1 MKLYSTRVAPNPRR
15 VTIFLAEKGIDVPT
29 VEIDLA
35 AKENLLPEF
44 LARNPLGR
52 VPVLEFDD
60 GSHLAESMAIC
71 RYFEATDPEPALFGS
86 GARAQAEVE
95 MWNRR
100 MEYEILTNVTG
111 CFRHTHPY
119 WDGRI
124 EQVAEFGNLCRRT
137 LEERMKWLD
146 GEVTG
151 RTYIAGERFTV
162 ADITAVAAFDLAKIV
177 KIRIPETLNNLTKW
191 YETVSARPSVA
202 STRPSRKKE

>member
-1 MKLYSTRVAPNPRR
+1 MKLYSTSVAPNPRR

-60 GSHLAESMAIC
+60 GSYLAESMAIC
-71 RYFEATDPEPALFGS
+71 RYFEATNPEPALFGS

-100 MEYEILTNVTG
+100 MEYEILANVTG

-124 EQVAEFGNLCRRT
+124 EQVAEFGDLCRRT

-146 GEVTG
+146 GEVAG

-162 ADITAVAAFDLAKIV
+162 ADITAVSAFDLAKIV
-177 KIRIPETLNNLTKW
+177 KIRIPEELSNLTKW